1 MAAVGCAGILVA
13 DTFCGPMRS
22 LPEPGELFA
31 LDAMPS
37 KAGGCAANTAIC
49 LGKQGV
55 DVDVVGCL
63 GRDAPADTVRADL
76 ERSGVGTA
84 GITYV
89 DGHQTSQTVILLV
102 EGEDRRFI
110 HMFGANRA
118 FTVDHVDRDWASEL
132 SVLYVGGLCVM
143 PSIDMAALAE
153 LLRFCRGCGV
163 TTVVDVVVPQGADT
177 TAELPRVLPHVDY
190 FLPNDDEGQ
199 EITGRAEPLDQAR
212 DLLDHGAG
220 AVVVTR
226 GDKGAIAVQGDTVWE
241 IDVFPGEAVD
251 PSGSGDAFAA
261 GVITGLLRGWEMPD
275 LLRYGSLLGASATR
289 AVGTTDGVYSGSEAE
304 ALLHSPAPEVRSRPL
319 GRH

>member
-118 FTVDHVDRDWASEL
+118 FTVDHVDRDLHRGVSR
-132 SVLYVGGLCVM
+132 
-143 PSIDMAALAE
+143 ALASARLE
-153 LLRFCRGCGV
+153 EV
-163 TTVVDVVVPQGADT
+163 
-177 TAELPRVLPHVDY
+177 
-190 FLPNDDEGQ
+190 
-199 EITGRAEPLDQAR
+199 EP
-212 DLLDHGAG
+212 
-220 AVVVTR
+220 
-226 GDKGAIAVQGDTVWE
+226 
-241 IDVFPGEAVD
+241 
-251 PSGSGDAFAA
+251 
-261 GVITGLLRGWEMPD
+261 
-275 LLRYGSLLGASATR
+275 SLLYGELEILHFAI
-289 AVGTTDGVYSGSEAE
+289 VG
-304 ALLHSPAPEVRSRPL
+304 L
-319 GRH
+319 